1 MLNKFK
7 YTLYSII
14 ICGMSFLTCLTMV
27 WFCNEYPVALNVSNR
42 KIPNN
47 KKKQRYSEFRL
58 RMEKLYNGDGRC

>member
-1 MLNKFK
+1 
-7 YTLYSII
+7 
-14 ICGMSFLTCLTMV
+14 MSFLTCLTMV

-47 KKKQRYSEFRL
+47 KKKQRYIEFRL